1 MTPTPAAVPVK
12 QRLANA
18 ARTLGVADPTPF
30 VGGLIDR
37 SFPLP
42 LGDEKVAR
50 NSLMP
55 GYAPAQPRF
64 RTGDGDV
71 LRFVIEP
78 LGPESSPVTRRHEA
92 TREMRRLVGPIFG
105 RDALKYF
112 DKRSEEW
119 RGMSSISRLDYG
131 AWFGTAYDNDGLK
144 SASVVYELHPW
155 QLNALPPSLA
165 RLVVTATDSLPT
177 LTPLFTSISCA
188 REAGN
193 HGVTFL
199 HRGPLRLGDL
209 DSLLQRLG
217 LSHQLPGI
225 MQVVGLTLGGR
236 FHLPEGAVLVGL
248 AETAEGPELRL
259 EILLGRLPDV
269 PASFLDLLAL
279 GLSERPR
286 ELRALMRWLQ
296 AFTPEDGGGPGDIS
310 VLSIRTTPR
319 TSPRVS
325 LYLRPVEFEV
335 GRRHEREEAEEREA
349 ELVSA

>member
-12 QRLANA
+12 ERLSVA
-18 ARTLGVADPTPF
+18 AKSLGVVDPTQF

-50 NSLMP
+50 NALMP

-144 SASVVYELHPW
+144 SASVAYELHPW
-155 QLNALPPSLA
+155 QLNGLPPSLA
-165 RLVVTATDSLPT
+165 RLVATATESLPT
-177 LTPLFTSISCA
+177 LMPLFTSIAVA

-193 HGVTFL
+193 HGVTIV

-209 DSLLQRLG
+209 DPLMQRLG
-217 LSHQLPGI
+217 LAHQLAGV

-236 FHLPEGAVLVGL
+236 FHLPEGAALIGL
-248 AETAEGPELRL
+248 AETPEGPELKL

-279 GLSERPR
+279 GLAERPH
-286 ELRALMRWLQ
+286 ELRSLVRWLQ
-296 AFTPEDGGGPGDIS
+296 AFTPENGESAGQIS

-319 TSPRVS
+319 TPPKVS
-325 LYLRPVEFEV
+325 LFLRPIEFEV
-335 GRRHEREEAEEREA
+335 GRRHEREEEEEHERELA
-349 ELVSA
+349 TA

>member
-1 MTPTPAAVPVK
+1 MNGTPAAVPVRE
-12 QRLANA
+12 RLAKA
-18 ARTLGVADPTPF
+18 ARSLGVADPTPF

-42 LGDEKVAR
+42 LGDMKVAR
-50 NSLMP
+50 NALMP

-64 RTGDGDV
+64 HTGDGDV
-71 LRFVIEP
+71 LRFMIEP

-92 TREMRRLVGPIFG
+92 TREMRRLVGPLFG
-105 RDALKYF
+105 KDALKYF
-112 DKRSEEW
+112 DNRSEEW

-155 QLNALPPSLA
+155 QLNALPSSLA

-177 LTPLFTSISCA
+177 LQPLFTTISCA
-188 REAGN
+188 RESGD
-193 HGVTFL
+193 HGITFL
-199 HRGPLRLGDL
+199 HRGPLRLG
-209 DSLLQRLG
+209 SLEPLMERLG
-217 LSHQLPGI
+217 LAHQLPGI

-236 FHLPEGAVLVGL
+236 FQLPDGSVLVGL
-248 AETAEGPELRL
+248 AETPEGPELRL
-259 EILLGRLPDV
+259 EIMLGRLPDV
-269 PASFLDLLAL
+269 PNSFLDLLAL

-286 ELRALMRWLQ
+286 ELRALVRWLQ
-296 AFTPEDGGGPGDIS
+296 AFTPQDGVGPGDIS

-319 TSPRVS
+319 TSPKVA

-335 GRRHEREEAEEREA
+335 GRRRGRDGEEVEERE
-349 ELVSA
+349 LVTA

>member
-1 MTPTPAAVPVK
+1 MTPIPAAEPVK
-12 QRLANA
+12 RRLTVA
-18 ARTLGVADPTPF
+18 AKSLGVADPTQF

-50 NSLMP
+50 NALMP

-64 RTGDGDV
+64 HTGDGDV

-119 RGMSSISRLDYG
+119 RGLSSISRLDYG

-144 SASVVYELHPW
+144 SATVTYELHPW

-177 LTPLFTSISCA
+177 LMPLFTSIACA
-188 REAGN
+188 REAGD

-199 HRGPLRLGDL
+199 HRGPLRLSDL
-209 DSLLQRLG
+209 DPLMQRLG
-217 LSHQLPGI
+217 LAHQLPGV
-225 MQVVGLTLGGR
+225 MQIVGLTLGGR
-236 FHLPEGAVLVGL
+236 FHLPDGAVLVGL
-248 AETAEGPELRL
+248 AETPEGPELKL

-269 PASFLDLLAL
+269 PTSFLDLLAL
-279 GLSERPR
+279 GLAERPR
-286 ELRALMRWLQ
+286 ELRALVRWLQ
-296 AFTPEDGGGPGDIS
+296 AFTPEDEGSAGEIS

-319 TSPRVS
+319 TTPRVA
-325 LYLRPVEFEV
+325 LHLRPIEFEV
-335 GRRHEREEAEEREA
+335 GRRREQEAEAERE
-349 ELVSA
+349 LVPA

>member
-1 MTPTPAAVPVK
+1 
-12 QRLANA
+12 
-18 ARTLGVADPTPF
+18 
-30 VGGLIDR
+30 
-37 SFPLP
+37 
-42 LGDEKVAR
+42 
-50 NSLMP
+50 MP

-64 RTGDGDV
+64 RSGDGDV
-71 LRFVIEP
+71 LRVVIEP

-92 TREMRRLVGPIFG
+92 TRELRRLVGPIFG

-131 AWFGTAYDNDGLK
+131 AWFGTAYDNNGLK

-165 RLVVTATDSLPT
+165 RLVMTATDSLPT
-177 LTPLFTSISCA
+177 LMPLFTSIAVA
-188 REAGN
+188 RDAGN
-193 HGVTFL
+193 HGVTFV
-199 HRGPLRLGDL
+199 HRGPLRLSDL
-209 DSLLQRLG
+209 DPLMQRLG
-217 LSHQLPGI
+217 LAHQLPAV

-236 FHLPEGAVLVGL
+236 FHLPEGTALVGL
-248 AETAEGPELRL
+248 ADTPEGPEFKL

-279 GLSERPR
+279 GLSERPS

-296 AFTPEDGGGPGDIS
+296 AFTPDDGDSPGQIS
-310 VLSIRTTPR
+310 VLSIRTSAR

-335 GRRHEREEAEEREA
+335 GRQQQREETAERE
-349 ELVSA
+349 LVTA